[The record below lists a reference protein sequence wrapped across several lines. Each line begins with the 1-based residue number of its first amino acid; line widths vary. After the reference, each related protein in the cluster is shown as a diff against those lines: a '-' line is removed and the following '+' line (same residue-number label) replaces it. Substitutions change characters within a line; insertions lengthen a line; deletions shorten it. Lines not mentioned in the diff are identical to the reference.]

1 MNPPFFPLFALSA
14 SLSTCDKRGEARV
27 EKHRSEDVEIKVE
40 GDSERPHDDVP
51 AALPKV
57 DERSDKFAVKR
68 DEQPKVEAIDVF
80 PITVTGSDLIAR
92 HGKRSAALIP

>member
-27 EKHRSEDVEIKVE
+27 EKHRSE
-40 GDSERPHDDVP
+40 ERPHDDVP